1 MSSARLSRQ
10 HAAELAARHIR
21 EGGMD
26 MASARSKAARQLGLS
41 LREGNPAL
49 PSRRDIQSA
58 LASQLALF
66 QTGDA
71 RQALAD
77 KRHAALQ
84 AMDFLQRFSPRLC
97 GPVLEGS
104 AQPGDPVMLHLH
116 ADTPEDVALFLHD
129 QQLPARLGH
138 APLRLSN
145 GVELLP
151 HWQLVVDGTSFQ
163 LWVLP
168 PHALRAPPLDG
179 VDHRPL
185 ARASAAQLRALLQQQ

>member
-1 MSSARLSRQ
+1 
-10 HAAELAARHIR
+10 
-21 EGGMD
+21 MD